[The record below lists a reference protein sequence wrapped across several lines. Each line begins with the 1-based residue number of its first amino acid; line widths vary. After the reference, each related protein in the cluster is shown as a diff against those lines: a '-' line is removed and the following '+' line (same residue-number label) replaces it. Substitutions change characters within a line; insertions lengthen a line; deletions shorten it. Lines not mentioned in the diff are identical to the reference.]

1 MVDVYKN
8 IKSEAIF
15 RKRLVKINTIRVKK
29 NQAENISLS
38 FQFDLSYLTHSEN
51 QKKLKTKNCRQ
62 TI

>member
-29 NQAENISLS
+29 NQAENFSLS
-38 FQFDLSYLTHSEN
+38 FQFDLSYSPNSEN
-51 QKKLKTKNCRQ
+51 QKN
-62 TI
+62 